1 MLPLTDPDQLAQV
14 KKSLELLK
22 RLLDLGIKGAGPLQG
37 AKELGESYLQDPQY
51 QSRLERIQALSR
63 WESRKNF
70 TTGFVT
76 SLGGVMSLPLAIPA
90 SLGANLI
97 LQVRMVAAM
106 CHVGGFDI
114 DEAPVRTAI
123 AVCLLGQ
130 RAKEILSADLAH
142 LEEAM
147 KKSGRHIPKQ
157 TLQILNQS
165 LARALVRLSTRKGLS
180 RLSKAIPILGG
191 VVGGGLDWLSARD
204 TADFA
209 MEMFPFASRPEEP

>member
-1 MLPLTDPDQLAQV
+1 MLPSPDPDQLAQV

-22 RLLDLGIKGAGPLQG
+22 RLLDLGIEGAGPLQG
-37 AKELGESYLQDPQY
+37 AKALGDAYLLDPQY
-51 QSRLERIQALSR
+51 HSRLERIQALAR

-76 SLGGVMSLPLAIPA
+76 SLGGVLSLPLAIPA

-130 RAKEILSADLAH
+130 RAKELLDADLAH
-142 LEEAM
+142 LEEAI
-147 KKSGRHIPKQ
+147 KHRTPRLSKQ

-165 LARALVRLSTRKGLS
+165 LARALVKLSTRKGLS
-180 RLSKAIPILGG
+180 RISKAIPLLGG

-209 MEMFPFASRPEEP
+209 MDLFGFAQRPEEA